1 MILQRLREERGVAAL
16 TVMLVTS
23 VLAAAGAVVAFTA
36 TAELEIA
43 GRDRRAEEAF
53 AAAEAGLDQ
62 AATHF
67 SMQATWSRTRTF
79 ECLNN
84 PLVADSAEYREPT
97 TNRVC
102 GVRITS
108 PSNGRVVRPTTGRPF
123 VEYTAVSRAKEG
135 RTVTRT
141 LAGRFR
147 VEALNIPFGMFVN
160 GNVDLNGTPQ
170 LLRESLLVTGTVTS
184 REKLSTDWNTNQAFD
199 DPDLAWAF
207 HRDLIT
213 SNPVPDMCSDSSTGQ
228 QMGCAGVFSNVQ
240 IYEKNGQNGVE
251 IHGQSADPTVSAYPR
266 DRDFVHQGAIVNGV
280 KQPVVRIPA
289 DDILEQM
296 ALLKQQA
303 GVQGLYLDY
312 RNGKNDNVVIQPGDL
327 GAPAREFSQQVIV
340 YIDADA
346 GDSVGWKVGL
356 IPGSTTSDIRFT
368 DPDTAQRVGPDA
380 GIIVVRGGS
389 MRLEANTQWSGALFV
404 PESALRILGGAVC
417 TCTIYAQG
425 FTAEGGN
432 STVQLTPEWFT
443 RIPGGLFG
451 VRRLVFLECEP
462 FQQSAVC
469 PAS

>member
-43 GRDRRAEEAF
+43 GRDRRAEDAF

-67 SMQATWSRTRTF
+67 SVQATWSRTRTF

-97 TNRVC
+97 NNQVC

-108 PSNGRVVRPTTGRPF
+108 PSNGRIVRPATGRPF
-123 VEYTAVSRAKEG
+123 VEYTVVSRAKEG

-160 GNVDLNGTPQ
+160 GNVDLNGTPK
-170 LLRESLLVTGTVTS
+170 LMRESLLVTGTVTS
-184 REKLSTDWNTNQAFD
+184 REKLSTDANGDRLFNDA
-199 DPDLAWAF
+199 DLAWEF

-213 SNPVPDMCSDSSTGQ
+213 SDPAPTMCSDGTGQ
-228 QMGCAGVFSNVQ
+228 VGCAGVFSNVQ
-240 IYEKNGQNGVE
+240 IYEKNEQNGVE
-251 IHGQSADPTVSAYPR
+251 IHTQSSDPSLSAYPI
-266 DRDFVHQGAIVNGV
+266 DRDYVHQGLVVNGV

-296 ALLKQQA
+296 PLLKQQA
-303 GVQGLYLDY
+303 GIQGLYLNY
-312 RNGKNDNVVIQPGDL
+312 RNGKNENVVIQPNDL
-327 GAPAREFSQQVIV
+327 GAAAREFSRQVVV

-346 GDSVGWKVGL
+346 GDSIGWKVNL
-356 IPGSTTSDIRFT
+356 IPGSTSSDIRFT

-404 PESALRILGGAVC
+404 PESTLRILGGAVC

-443 RIPGGLFG
+443 RVPGGLFD